1 MDGTMEDMLRK
12 ALDAEPS
19 AAADRRILAAIRFE
33 AAARHLKRRR
43 RLGWIAAAFLAGILF
58 AEWMKRRRPSLQARV
73 KRAAVFRGKTCQEV
87 LDEMNSPQVTIR
99 LANGNVLRTWC
110 ENGYSI
116 SLLFDAQDV

>member
-43 RLGWIAAAFLAGILF
+43 RLGWIAAAAGLAVLLGGGIWLHLHQGP
-58 AEWMKRRRPSLQARV
+58 ENRPQNIVALQ
-73 KRAAVFRGKTCQEV
+73 
-87 LDEMNSPQVTIR
+87 DEGDIMLEIIGMADPDE
-99 LANGNVLRTWC
+99 AC
-110 ENGYSI
+110 AMPM
-116 SLLFDAQDV
+116 AQL